1 MSNSPYQQNMWK
13 IPNWMQT
20 AMNTTQNQ
28 GQNQGGNM
36 WQIPMLPPNA
46 SQQPMIGPQL
56 PQPQQPSTGGG
67 GSFMQ
72 SMMPGGDMFNKMS
85 NMWKIKDPGTG
96 GGGGGSG
103 LLGGLSG
110 FMEHAA
116 GPLGI
121 GLSLA
126 SSVIGFKKA
135 KKAQRKAEK
144 QAKASERERQRQEE
158 AYRNLDTSNPY
169 LNMENTMEDLTIN
182 QKQFQLESQQAQQS
196 EANILDSLKGAAGGS
211 GVAALA
217 QQMAQSG
224 QLGAQSR
231 AARIGQQESANQMA
245 ERRMDGQIQGM
256 EREGDIWSR
265 GQEQAKTETLFGM
278 AQQKAAADNA
288 AVAQAKQAKMDAL
301 TGGLTGAADMF
312 AGFGQ

>member
-56 PQPQQPSTGGG
+56 PPTSTPNTGGG

-96 GGGGGSG
+96 GAGGGGG
-103 LLGGLSG
+103 GGPLGALSG

-196 EANILDSLKGAAGGS
+196 EANILDSLKGAAGGG

-217 QQMAQSG
+217 QQMAQQG

-231 AARIGQQESANQMA
+231 AARIGQQESDNQMA
-245 ERRMDGQIQGM
+245 ERQMAAQIQGM
-256 EREGDIWSR
+256 EREGDI
-265 GQEQAKTETLFGM
+265 
-278 AQQKAAADNA
+278 
-288 AVAQAKQAKMDAL
+288 
-301 TGGLTGAADMF
+301 
-312 AGFGQ
+312 

>member
-1 MSNSPYQQNMWK
+1 MNNNNSPYNFNWPIPEWMQGMQNSNQQQPTAGGNNMW
-13 IPNWMQT
+13 P
-20 AMNTTQNQ
+20 
-28 GQNQGGNM
+28 
-36 WQIPMLPPNA
+36 IPMLNPNA
-46 SQQPMIGPQL
+46 NQQSMIGPQ
-56 PQPQQPSTGGG
+56 PQPSTGGG
-67 GSFMQ
+67 FVQNML
-72 SMMPGGDMFNKMS
+72 PGGDMFNKMS
-85 NMWKIKDPGTG
+85 NMWKIGDPAASG
-96 GGGGGSG
+96 GGGGG
-103 LLGGLSG
+103 LLGKIGG
-110 FMEHAA
+110 FMENAA

-135 KKAQRKAEK
+135 KKAERKAEK

-231 AARIGQQESANQMA
+231 AARIGQQESQNQMA
-245 ERRMDGQIQGM
+245 ERQMAGQIQGM
-256 EREGDIWSR
+256 EREGDMLSR
-265 GQEQAKTETLFGM
+265 EMKQGQTETMFGM